1 MGRTEAKNVL
11 SGLEG
16 DLRSEQGLGS
26 PPVRPETE
34 QQQQQQQ
41 EQPQV
46 KNLVFL
52 PNLCFGRVREHR
64 ANPRRDVGETRICH
78 LGEEEGVLGALVG
91 AGSVGAMGDQR
102 HTRA

>member
-34 QQQQQQQ
+34 QQQQQQ

-46 KNLVFL
+46 KNLVSLFPTSAL
-52 PNLCFGRVREHR
+52 GR
-64 ANPRRDVGETRICH
+64 
-78 LGEEEGVLGALVG
+78 
-91 AGSVGAMGDQR
+91 
-102 HTRA
+102 